1 MAVIPITESL
11 IVGLIILGAFYIY
24 SRFFTLRNN
33 SGLPLPPGPP
43 AEPFFGHF
51 RTVPLVNPEYS
62 YIKWGKEYGMP
73 CVFSLVLYSLFGER
87 IMLTLGYDT
96 VASDVL
102 YFNILGRPVV
112 VLNSVKAAVDL
123 LNKRGSNYQDRPR
136 FVLFEVYAPHHLS
149 VLIPD

>member
-1 MAVIPITESL
+1 MAVIPATQSI
-11 IVGLIILGAFYIY
+11 IVGLLILGAFYIY
-24 SRFFTLRNN
+24 KRFFTLRNN

-62 YIKWGKEYGMP
+62 YIEWGKKY
-73 CVFSLVLYSLFGER
+73 
-87 IMLTLGYDT
+87 
-96 VASDVL
+96 ASDVL

-136 FVLFEVYAPHHLS
+136 FVLFEVYVPHHHLS